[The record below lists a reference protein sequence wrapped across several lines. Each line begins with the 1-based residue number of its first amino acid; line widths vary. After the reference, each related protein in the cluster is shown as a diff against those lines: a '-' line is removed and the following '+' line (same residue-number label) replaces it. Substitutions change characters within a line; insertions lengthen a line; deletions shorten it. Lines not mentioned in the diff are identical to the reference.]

1 MSAIRNPA
9 PGLLWRSRLRLA
21 SLALLVMGL
30 ILYGAGF
37 TMARLLLQEQEAAL
51 RRELQT
57 VAGTLHD
64 SLKLSL
70 PPTATASAAL
80 SAVLPGLCLVDLP
93 CPMPD
98 ALIERHAI
106 SATDPARFQLRIF
119 SPVGRLLAASP
130 AASGPAWAGPGAMWQ
145 ERRLPGGERRL
156 SYTIHLHQSSAPGPW
171 HQPAE
176 LGVPADQPQPGI
188 PRCRRQTAVVVGPWC
203 VRPGDGRNGCG
214 QLVAG
219 RSGHGPTAGGLSP
232 PGTVQRRCG
241 P

>member
-106 SATDPARFQLRIF
+106 SATDPARFSCVSSVPLAGC
-119 SPVGRLLAASP
+119 SPPPPPL
-130 AASGPAWAGPGAMWQ
+130 Q
-145 ERRLPGGERRL
+145 
-156 SYTIHLHQSSAPGPW
+156 
-171 HQPAE
+171 
-176 LGVPADQPQPGI
+176 D
-188 PRCRRQTAVVVGPWC
+188 
-203 VRPGDGRNGCG
+203 RPGRAPARC
-214 QLVAG
+214 G
-219 RSGHGPTAGGLSP
+219 RSAAYLAENDG
-232 PGTVQRRCG
+232 
-241 P
+241 